1 VNPADA
7 IAILGLTAFA
17 ATVQA
22 TAGFGFSLVLVP
34 LLVVVIG
41 PKETVVVANILSTA
55 LEAALL
61 VRVHQ
66 YVDWRLGTKL
76 FTGALVGMPFGLIAL
91 IWLSPKALQIVIA
104 VTVVVFTLLLM
115 RGVRLHRAGPLGDL
129 FAGVVSGVLN
139 TSTSMSGPPV
149 VIYLQGRGVARAAFR
164 ATLLAYFAAI
174 SLIAVGLLAASNQFD
189 KETGVAALVAIPAL
203 AVGGLLGNFL
213 HHRVPEQRFR
223 QLVYAIL
230 FFSAGSAI
238 VSALTR

>member
-7 IAILGLTAFA
+7 LAILGLTAFA

-34 LLVVVIG
+34 LLVLVIG
-41 PKETVVVANILSTA
+41 PKETVVVANVLSTA

-61 VRVHQ
+61 VRVHPH
-66 YVDWRLGTKL
+66 VDWRLGSKL
-76 FTGALVGMPFGLIAL
+76 FSGALIGMPFGLLAL
-91 IWLSPKALQIVIA
+91 IWLSPKVLQIVIA
-104 VTVVVFTLLLM
+104 VTVVVFTILLM
-115 RGVRLHRAGPLGDL
+115 RGVRLQRAGKLGD
-129 FAGVVSGVLN
+129 FGAGLVSGLLN

-149 VIYLQGRGVARAAFR
+149 VIYLQGSGVARAAFR

-174 SLIAVGLLAASNQFD
+174 SAIAVGLLAASGQFD
-189 KETGVAALVAIPAL
+189 RETGLAAVVAIPAL
-203 AVGGLLGNFL
+203 AVGAVLGNAL
-213 HHRVPEQRFR
+213 HHRVPEDRFR